1 MSQKMIWG
9 AYEKSIAQWLEK
21 ADKLSLVQRLWEKDA
36 SLWSQDSEV
45 KKEIVRRLGWLE
57 LVKPMKREVGSLTA
71 FADEI
76 KKEGFEK
83 VLLLGMGGSSLAP
96 EMFQAVF
103 GNKKGSPELLTL
115 DSTDPLSVRDV
126 ESKVNIEKTL
136 FIVSSKSG
144 GTLELL
150 SFFKYFFAKA
160 KEKRGDEAG
169 RQFVAITD
177 SGTPLARLAEENN
190 FRRVFLAPED
200 VGGRFSALTFFGLVP
215 AALIGVDVAAVLE
228 GAEKMVARTSPI
240 ISAADNPAALLG
252 VAMAILAEEG
262 RDKLTVVTEARFE
275 SFGDWAEQLVAES
288 TGKEELGI
296 IPVVREPLEEPAVY
310 GEDRFF
316 VALLSDSEEGRHL
329 EKRLEA
335 FQKQG
340 HPVLTLKIKD
350 ERDLGAEFFRWEMA
364 TAIACALMKINAF
377 DQPDVQAAKDRAKAL
392 LKSVESGKT
401 LDLKP
406 SEISAEAFESCL
418 KSDDYVAILAFLPD
432 QEMLRGKL
440 NELRFHIRNRTK
452 LAVTLG
458 LGPRYL
464 HSTGQLHKGGPNIGA
479 FLLMTVQHTED
490 LPIPGEKYSFGQLE
504 SAQALGDF
512 EALHAKGRRV
522 FHLRLEDL
530 SETHLTETF
539 QKIQMSIDAAV
550 L

>member
-1 MSQKMIWG
+1 
-9 AYEKSIAQWLEK
+9 
-21 ADKLSLVQRLWEKDA
+21 
-36 SLWSQDSEV
+36 V
-45 KKEIVRRLGWLE
+45 KKEIVRRLGWLDV
-57 LVKPMKREVGSLTA
+57 VKSMKKEIGNLTG
-71 FADEI
+71 FAEEI

-103 GNKKGSPELLTL
+103 GNKKDMPELLVL
-115 DSTDPLSVRDV
+115 DSTDPLRVRDV
-126 ESKVNIEKTL
+126 ENKLKIEKTL

-144 GTLELL
+144 ITIELVSL
-150 SFFKYFFAKA
+150 FKYFFAKV
-160 KEKRGDEAG
+160 KEKK

-177 SGTPLARLAEENN
+177 PGTPLADLARENN

-228 GAEKMVARTSPI
+228 SAEKMTARTSPI

-252 VAMAILAEEG
+252 VAMAVLAEEG
-262 RDKLTVVTEARFE
+262 RDKLTVVTEARLE

-316 VALLSDSEEGRHL
+316 VALLSDSEEGKHL

-335 FQKQG
+335 FQKEG

-350 ERDLGAEFFRWEMA
+350 EGDLGAEFFRWEMA

-377 DQPDVQAAKDRAKAL
+377 DQPDVQAAKDRVKAL

-401 LDLKP
+401 FDLKP

-418 KSDDYVAILAFLPD
+418 KSGDYVAILAFLPD

-458 LGPRYL
+458 FGPRYL
-464 HSTGQLHKGGPNIGA
+464 HSTGQLHKGGPPSGV
-479 FLLMTVQHTED
+479 FLLLTAKHAED
-490 LPIPGEKYSFGQLE
+490 SSVPGQKYSFGQLE
-504 SAQALGDF
+504 LAQAIGDF

-522 FHLRLEDL
+522 FHLKFEDL
-530 SETHLTETF
+530 SEAHLAEAL
-539 QKIQMSIDAAV
+539 QKIQSSIDASV
-550 L
+550 S